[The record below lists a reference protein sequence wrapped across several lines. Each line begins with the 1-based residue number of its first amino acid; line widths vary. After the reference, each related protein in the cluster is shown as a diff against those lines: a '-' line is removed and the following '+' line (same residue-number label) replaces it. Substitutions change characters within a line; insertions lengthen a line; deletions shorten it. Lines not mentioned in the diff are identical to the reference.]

1 MENYLAFANSTLKYR
16 SKVSCH
22 PHAKLVSQV
31 ETLERV
37 EELQVS
43 SILDKSR
50 LLAIITLTKAYRQL
64 NLICK
69 TKTWG
74 IFEGAVE

>member
-1 MENYLAFANSTLKYR
+1 MQNSSLKL
-16 SKVSCH
+16 
-22 PHAKLVSQV
+22 KLSRGLKNCKYQA
-31 ETLERV
+31 
-37 EELQVS
+37 S
-43 SILDKSR
+43 LDKSR
-50 LLAIITLTKAYRQL
+50 LLASITLTKAYRQL